1 MNPFDGPE
9 ATPVVFAPDGAAATV
24 PGLIRAQ
31 AQRSPDV
38 PAVESAGE
46 HLTYGQLL
54 VQAEGLARHL
64 LGLGVGPGDLVAVAV
79 PRGVDLVPALLGVQ
93 LAGAA
98 YVPLDPEHPAER
110 LNDILRDC
118 AARVLVTADAAGSP
132 GLRTE
137 VRVHLDDVPLRHG
150 TAPLPAP
157 DPDSTAY
164 VIYTSGST
172 GRPKGVAVAHR
183 ALGNFIASM
192 RERLALPDDVVL
204 PAVTTVSF
212 DIAGLEL
219 FLPLTTGGRVVLAP
233 QAVTADPRRLA
244 ELLAGT
250 DARVMQATPVAWRLL
265 LEAGWSAPPGFT
277 VLCGGERLPAELA
290 DRLLG
295 DQVVLWDLYGP
306 TETTIWS
313 SLTRYERGA
322 DTRFH
327 PVRAT
332 SLHVLDHRLEPVPAG
347 DPGELYI
354 GGSGL
359 ATGYLGRPDLTAQRF
374 VADPF
379 ANAPGARLY
388 RTGDVARLRPDGRIE
403 ILGRN
408 DDQIKLR
415 GFRIEPGE
423 IEHVLNGHPDVAEAA
438 VRVAGLAEEA
448 PRLVGYVRAADP
460 ASPPDSRRLRL
471 HAARS
476 LPAYMVPAQF
486 VVLAGFPRTHNGKLD
501 RAALPAPPVLPGPGG
516 PADDAGAVAH
526 EDGRPA
532 GGTEQR
538 VAQVLAEVLERPEIG
553 PHEDFFTLGGDS
565 LRAVQAIL
573 TLNAELNRE
582 VPINALFEART
593 AYGLALLLNGD
604 DAAEPEL
611 TALPAD
617 RAPRLS
623 WAQWR
628 SWLHQQRVPDCTA
641 DNRPLTVRL
650 PGPLD
655 VPALESAVTGLLAR
669 HEVLRTRYEYDSS
682 GQPVPV
688 ADPAEPVRLAPEDG
702 DPRAVLAAEL
712 ARPFDL
718 SKEPP
723 VRIRL
728 LRDAGQESALLLL
741 VLHRI
746 AADDRSCDLVAKQI
760 RAAYRTR
767 EVPAPPLRYPDYA
780 SWQRELVASP
790 AGRRHL
796 DFWRT
801 ALTGLKQAGLRT
813 DRPRPFSRDWQ
824 GGTVRFGVSPEAAGS
839 LRQLAFEHDAPAS
852 MGLLA
857 AFFAVLDRH
866 SDGTDLTVGVPM
878 STRRRPELMDLV
890 GVFEEAA
897 VVRADLQDAPTFR
910 ELLVRVRDAALAAHR
925 HAVLPL
931 EEIVAGVLDVVD
943 TEPAPG
949 RSPLFDVTFS
959 AQGVPIERTGFPLPD
974 APGTKHDLS
983 LRLADRADGGIDGR
997 LDYATQLFDEATA
1010 ARIAD
1015 DYARLLAEAVGSP
1028 AHERVGSALLDPA

>member
-9 ATPVVFAPDGAAATV
+9 ATPAVSARDGSAATV

-31 AQRSPDV
+31 ALRSPEV
-38 PAVESAGE
+38 TAVESAGE
-46 HLTYGQLL
+46 FLTYGQLL
-54 VQAEGLARHL
+54 AQAEGLARHL
-64 LGLGVGPGDLVAVAV
+64 VGIGVGPGDPVAVAV

-110 LNDILRDC
+110 LNHILRDC
-118 AARVLVTADAAGSP
+118 AARVLVTSDASGCP

-137 VRVHLDDVPLRHG
+137 VRVHLDDVPVRRG
-150 TAPLPAP
+150 PGGAGPLPGA
-157 DPDSTAY
+157 DPESAGY

-172 GRPKGVAVAHR
+172 GLPKGVAVPHR
-183 ALGNFIASM
+183 ALANFIASM

-219 FLPLTTGGRVVLAP
+219 FLPLTTGGRVVLA
-233 QAVTADPRRLA
+233 QQSETADPRRLA
-244 ELLAGT
+244 ALLERTG
-250 DARVMQATPVAWRLL
+250 ARVMQATPVAWRLL
-265 LEAGWSAPPGFT
+265 LEAGWTPPAGFT

-290 DRLLG
+290 GRLLG
-295 DQVVLWDLYGP
+295 ERVVLWDLYGP

-327 PVRAT
+327 PVRGT
-332 SLHVLDHRLEPVPAG
+332 PLHVLDERLSPVAE
-347 DPGELYI
+347 GELYI
-354 GGSGL
+354 GGAGL
-359 ATGYLGRPDLTAQRF
+359 ATGYPGRAGLTAQRF
-374 VADPF
+374 VADPS
-379 ANAPGARLY
+379 ADRPGARLY
-388 RTGDVARLRPDGRIE
+388 RTGDLARRHADGRIE

-423 IEHVLNGHPDVAEAA
+423 IEHVLAGHPEVAEAA
-438 VRVAGLAEEA
+438 VRVSGAAEEA
-448 PRLVGYVRAADP
+448 PRLVGYVRSADP
-460 ASPPDSRRLRL
+460 ASPPEANRLRL

-486 VVLAGFPRTHNGKLD
+486 VVLDGFPRTPNGKLD
-501 RAALPAPPVLPGPGG
+501 RAALPAPPALPR
-516 PADDAGAVAH
+516 AEV
-526 EDGRPA
+526 PA
-532 GGTEQR
+532 GGTGAGRAAAGGRAGRTQER
-538 VAQVLAEVLERPEIG
+538 VAQVLAGVLERPEIG
-553 PHEDFFTLGGDS
+553 PHDDFFTLGGDS

-593 AYGLALLLNGD
+593 AYGLALLLDGD

-655 VPALESAVTGLLAR
+655 VPAAESALTGLLER
-669 HEVLRTRYEYDSS
+669 HEVLRTRYEYDSF
-682 GQPVPV
+682 GQPVAV
-688 ADPAEPVRLAPEDG
+688 ADPAGPVRLTAEEG
-702 DPRAVLAAEL
+702 DPRQILAAEL

-723 VRIRL
+723 VRFRL
-728 LRDAGQESALLLL
+728 LLEPGAESALLLL

-760 RAAYRTR
+760 RAAYQTR
-767 EVPAPPLRYPDYA
+767 AVPAPELRYADYA
-780 SWQRELVASP
+780 SWQRDLVAAPS
-790 AGRRHL
+790 GRRHL

-801 ALTGLKQAGLRT
+801 ALAGLRQAGLRT
-813 DRPRPFSRDWQ
+813 DRPRPFGRDWQ
-824 GGTVRFGVSPEAAGS
+824 GGTIRFTVPPQTAGA

-852 MGLLA
+852 VGLLA
-857 AFFAVLDRH
+857 AFFAVLARH
-866 SDGTDLTVGVPM
+866 SDGADLTVGVPV
-878 STRRRPELMDLV
+878 STRRPELAGVV
-890 GVFEEAA
+890 GVFEETA
-897 VVRADLQDAPTFR
+897 VVRASVADAPTFR
-910 ELLVRVRDAALAAHR
+910 ELLVRVRDAVLAAHR

-931 EEIVAGVLDVVD
+931 EEIVAGVLDVVE

-949 RSPLFDVTFS
+949 RGPLFDVTFG
-959 AQGVPIERTGFPLPD
+959 AQGVPAEIAGFLVPD

-983 LRLADRADGGIDGR
+983 LRLTDRSDGGIGGR

-1015 DYARLLAEAVGSP
+1015 DFTRMLAEAAGSP
-1028 AHERVGSALLDPA
+1028 AAQPAQVAVLGPA